1 MLRVLLIV
9 CLLSGS
15 SLAAS
20 PDSVAIWPEVIELQA
35 DHSRQQLLV
44 TSAGDDWTRRSSY
57 RSSDASIAEV
67 DSTGVVRARRTG
79 QATIEIQSGNLHA
92 TRTVTVGDLRERP
105 LDFERDIQPILT
117 HPGCNSGPC
126 HGKARGQNG
135 FQLSLLGFDS
145 DFDYD
150 SLTKEARGRRLT
162 PSTPDAS
169 LLLRKPAGQVPHGGG
184 IRIDRHGEQY
194 AVLLRWISSGAP
206 RRQPNTP
213 KLDRITIEPPA
224 RSMVAGAVQQLA
236 VTAHYSDGSIRDV
249 TGLAAYQSNEA
260 GVASVDH
267 AGLTSATGVMGEAA
281 ITSRYLGK
289 FAIHRVAVPLT
300 GEFDPG
306 PIALFPRRNF
316 IDDHVAASWERLRL
330 LPSARAPDEKF
341 LRRVYIDIIGQVPTV
356 DEARAFLE
364 SPVPDK
370 RAKLVDELLAR
381 PEYAEHW
388 ANKWADLLRTNP
400 YRVGIKATL
409 NYDLWIRESF
419 RKNKPYDQFVRELLT
434 AQGSTYRQG
443 QTTLFRDR
451 REPEE
456 LTTIVSQLFLGI
468 RLECAKC
475 HQHPFESYSQR
486 DFYSFAAYFAKLG
499 RKGTGLSP
507 PISGSEEFLFTA
519 AKGQVQHPV
528 TGEVLTPKPL
538 FGTATEVTEGTDP
551 RVALAAWLTSRENQ
565 YFGQTMANRVWA
577 DLMGRGLVEP
587 VDDLRATNPA
597 SNPALLEALGKDF
610 AANGFDVKHLIRR
623 IATSEVYGLSS
634 LPNERNVADT
644 RNFSRHYRQRMRAEV
659 LLDSVSQI
667 CRQPE
672 NFEAMP
678 PGALSKEIWTHRV
691 DSLSLDTFGRPDP
704 NQDPPCERTTDTTV
718 VQALHLMN
726 SNQLSNK
733 ILSDS
738 SLPHMLADSSSTP
751 EQIVE
756 SLYLAAYSRR
766 PDVDELQ
773 LGVSE
778 FGENRRRATEDLLWS
793 LLNSPEFLFK
803 D

>member
-1 MLRVLLIV
+1 MLR
-9 CLLSGS
+9 LLS
-15 SLAAS
+15 
-20 PDSVAIWPEVIELQA
+20 AIWLVACTAVASAADTAKVWPEKIELSA
-35 DHSRQQLLV
+35 DRPRQQMLV
-44 TSAGDDWTRRSSY
+44 TSGTEDWTPRSIY
-57 RSSDASIAEV
+57 VSSDPAVVEV
-67 DSTGVVRARRTG
+67 DNSGVIRAKG
-79 QATIEIQSGNLHA
+79 PGKATISVQFGGQTS
-92 TRTVTVGDLRERP
+92 TREVMVGDLTPRP

-145 DFDYD
+145 DFDFD
-150 SLTKEARGRRLT
+150 SLTKEARGRRLN
-162 PSTPDAS
+162 PSTPEAS

-184 IRIDRHGEQY
+184 IRLDRHGEQY
-194 AVLLRWISSGAP
+194 AALLRWIASGAP
-206 RRQPNTP
+206 RRQPGTP
-213 KLDRITIEPPA
+213 TLERISIEPA
-224 RSMVAGAVQQLA
+224 SRSMTGGATQQLA
-236 VTAHYSDGSIRDV
+236 VTAHYSDGSTRDV

-267 AGLTSATGVMGEAA
+267 KGMTAATGVMGEAA
-281 ITSRYLGK
+281 ITARYLGK

-300 GEFDPG
+300 GEFDPA
-306 PIALFPRRNF
+306 PIAAFPRTNF
-316 IDDHVAASWERLRL
+316 IDEHVATSWERLRL
-330 LPSARAPDEKF
+330 WPSAMAPDEKF
-341 LRRVYIDIIGQVPTV
+341 LRRVYIDIIGQVPTA
-356 DEARAFLE
+356 DEARAFLGNQD
-364 SPVPDK
+364 PGK
-370 RAKLVDELLAR
+370 REKLVDELLSR

-409 NYDLWIRESF
+409 NYDLWIRDAF
-419 RKNKPYDQFVRELLT
+419 RKNKPYDQFVRELIT

-475 HQHPFESYSQR
+475 HQHPFESYSQK

-519 AKGQVQHPV
+519 PNGQVRHPV
-528 TGEVLTPKPL
+528 TGEVLAPKPL
-538 FGTATEVTEGTDP
+538 FGTAPEVIEGNDP
-551 RVALAAWLTSRENQ
+551 RQVLAGWLTSKDNP
-565 YFGQTMANRVWA
+565 YFGQTMANRIWA

-597 SNPALLEALGKDF
+597 ANPALLEALGIEF
-610 AANGFDVKHLIRR
+610 ADSGYNIKHLIRQ
-623 IATSEVYGLSS
+623 ITTSSVYGLSS
-634 LPNERNVADT
+634 IPNERNLADT

-667 CRQPE
+667 CLQPE

-733 ILSDS
+733 ILSDG
-738 SLPHMLADSSSTP
+738 SLPHTLAESPSTP

-756 SLYLAAYSRR
+756 ELYLAAYGRK
-766 PDVDELQ
+766 P
-773 LGVSE
+773 SE
-778 FGENRRRATEDLLWS
+778 TEMKIGLENFQGNRRRSAEDLLWA
-793 LLNSPEFLFK
+793 LLNTPEFVFK

>member
-1 MLRVLLIV
+1 MIRLLATLGLLAWCSVL
-9 CLLSGS
+9 S
-15 SLAAS
+15 AAGA
-20 PDSVAIWPEVIELQA
+20 PDVWPEAVNLSA
-35 DHSRQQLLV
+35 DQPRQQLLV
-44 TSAGDDWTRRSSY
+44 TVGNEDWTPRSLYS
-57 RSSDASIAEV
+57 SSDPSVVEV
-67 DSTGVVRARRTG
+67 DAGGVVRARRTG
-79 QATIEIQSGNLHA
+79 VAEISIQTGDERT
-92 TRTVTVGDLRERP
+92 TRRVTVGDLSARP

-150 SLTKEARGRRLT
+150 SLTKEARGRRLN
-162 PSTPDAS
+162 PSTPEAS

-184 IRIDRHGEQY
+184 IRLDRNGEQY
-194 AVLLRWISSGAP
+194 ATLLRWISSGAP
-206 RRQPNTP
+206 RRQSGTP
-213 KLDRITIEPPA
+213 TLARISVEPPT
-224 RSMVAGAVQQLA
+224 RSMVGGATQQLA

-249 TGLAAYQSNEA
+249 THLAAFQSNEA

-267 AGLTSATGVMGEAA
+267 RGVTSATGVMGEAA
-281 ITSRYLGK
+281 ITARYLGK
-289 FAIHRVAVPLT
+289 FAIHRVAVPLG
-300 GEFDPG
+300 GEFDSA
-306 PIALFPRRNF
+306 PIAAFPRKNY
-316 IDDHVAASWERLRL
+316 IDDHVANSWERLRL
-330 LPSARAPDEKF
+330 LPSTMASDEKF
-341 LRRVYIDIIGQVPTV
+341 LRRVYIDIIGQVPTS
-356 DEARAFLE
+356 DEARAFLD
-364 SPVPDK
+364 STAAHK
-370 RAKLVDELLAR
+370 REKLVDALLAR

-409 NYDLWIRESF
+409 NYDLWIRDAF

-475 HQHPFESYSQR
+475 HQHPFESYSQK

-519 AKGQVQHPV
+519 SKGQVQHPV
-528 TGEVLTPKPL
+528 TGEVLQPTPL
-538 FGTATEVTEGTDP
+538 FGTAPAVAEGTDP
-551 RVALAAWLTSRENQ
+551 RVVLADWVTSKENPF
-565 YFGQTMANRVWA
+565 FGQTMANRVWA

-610 AANGFDVKHLIRR
+610 AASGYNVKHLIRQ
-623 IATSEVYGLSS
+623 ITTSSVYGLSS
-634 LPNERNVADT
+634 IPNERNVADT

-733 ILSDS
+733 ILSDG
-738 SLPHMLADSSSTP
+738 SLPHILADSAKTP
-751 EQIVE
+751 VEIVE
-756 SLYLAAYSRR
+756 ELYLVAYGRR
-766 PDVDELQ
+766 PVVEELKAAE
-773 LGVSE
+773 LDFS
-778 FGENRRRATEDLLWS
+778 NRRRAIEDLLWA
-793 LLNSPEFLFK
+793 LLNTPEFVFK

>member
-1 MLRVLLIV
+1 MVRL
-9 CLLSGS
+9 
-15 SLAAS
+15 LAAFGFLLWC
-20 PDSVAIWPEVIELQA
+20 SVLRAAGAPVVWPEAVDLSA
-35 DHSRQQLLV
+35 DRPRQQLLV
-44 TSAGDDWTRRSSY
+44 TVGNEDWTPRSTY
-57 RSSDASIAEV
+57 ISSDPTIAEV
-67 DSTGVVRARRTG
+67 DAGGVVRARRTG
-79 QATIEIQSGNLHA
+79 AAEITIQTGDQQT
-92 TRTVTVGDLRERP
+92 TRRITVGELTVRP
-105 LDFERDIQPILT
+105 LDFQRDIQPILT

-150 SLTKEARGRRLT
+150 TLTKEARGRRLN
-162 PSTPDAS
+162 PSTPEAS

-184 IRIDRHGEQY
+184 IRLDRNGEQY
-194 AVLLRWISSGAP
+194 AALLRWIADGAP
-206 RRQPNTP
+206 RRQPGTP
-213 KLDRITIEPPA
+213 TLERISVEPPT
-224 RSMVAGAVQQLA
+224 RSMVGGATQQLA

-267 AGLTSATGVMGEAA
+267 RGVTSATGIMGEAA
-281 ITSRYLGK
+281 ITARYLGK
-289 FAIHRVAVPLT
+289 FAIHRVAVPLS
-300 GEFDPG
+300 GEFDSA
-306 PIALFPRRNF
+306 PIAAFPRKNY
-316 IDDHVAASWERLRL
+316 IDDHVASSWERLRL
-330 LPSARAPDEKF
+330 LPSAMASDEKF
-341 LRRVYIDIIGQVPTV
+341 LRRVYIDIIGQVPTS
-356 DEARAFLE
+356 DEARAFLD
-364 SPVPDK
+364 STDASK
-370 RAKLVDELLAR
+370 REKLVDTLLAR

-409 NYDLWIRESF
+409 NYDLWIRDAF

-475 HQHPFESYSQR
+475 HQHPFESYSQK

-519 AKGQVQHPV
+519 TKGQVQHPV
-528 TGEVLTPKPL
+528 TGEVLQPAPL
-538 FGTATEVTEGTDP
+538 FGTAPTVAEGTDP
-551 RVALAAWLTSRENQ
+551 RVILADWVTSRENPF
-565 YFGQTMANRVWA
+565 FGQTMANRVWA

-610 AANGFDVKHLIRR
+610 AESGYNIKHLIRQ
-623 IATSEVYGLSS
+623 ITTSSVYGLSS
-634 LPNERNVADT
+634 IPNERNVADT

-659 LLDSVSQI
+659 LLDSVSLI
-667 CRQPE
+667 CRQSE

-726 SNQLSNK
+726 SNQMSSK
-733 ILSDS
+733 ILSDG
-738 SLPHMLADSSSTP
+738 SLAHFLADSALTP
-751 EQIVE
+751 QEIVE
-756 SLYLAAYSRR
+756 ELYLAAYSRR
-766 PDVDELQ
+766 PQTEEMQAAELDF
-773 LGVSE
+773 S
-778 FGENRRRATEDLLWS
+778 NRRRVIEDLLWA
-793 LLNSPEFLFK
+793 LLNTPEFVFK